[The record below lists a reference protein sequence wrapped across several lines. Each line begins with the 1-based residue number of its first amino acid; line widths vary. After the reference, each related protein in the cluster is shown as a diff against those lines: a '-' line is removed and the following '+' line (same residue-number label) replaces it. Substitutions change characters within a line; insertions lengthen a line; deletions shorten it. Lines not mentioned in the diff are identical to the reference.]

1 MFRVMFSKDSI
12 SGGQRSDLDLRSR
25 AVFQVHVLANDN
37 DLRQCSSTD
46 LNVAYYIV
54 AHESIV
60 PTITRSFVVILTQ
73 LVMCCIFKAGR
84 PRCQVH
90 VWLS

>member
-1 MFRVMFSKDSI
+1 MFRVMFSKDGI

-54 AHESIV
+54 VHESIV

-73 LVMCCIFKAGR
+73 LVMCCISKAVR
-84 PRCQVH
+84 PGCQVH